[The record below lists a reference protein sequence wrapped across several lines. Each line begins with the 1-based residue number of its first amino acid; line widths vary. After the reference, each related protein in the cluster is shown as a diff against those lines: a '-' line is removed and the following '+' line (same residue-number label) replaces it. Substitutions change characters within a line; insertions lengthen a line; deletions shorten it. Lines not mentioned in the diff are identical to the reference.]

1 MYTPGQVPADPKD
14 IPGYLTREF
23 QNLAQALQATVDAV
37 TLKKLY
43 AAPSRI
49 YDGMV
54 VRADG
59 TTWNPGSGAGVY
71 AYYGG
76 AWHFLG

>member
-1 MYTPGQVPADPKD
+1 MYTPGQVPADTKD
-14 IPGYLTREF
+14 LPGYLTREL
-23 QNLAQALQATVDAV
+23 QSLAQALQAPVDSL
-37 TLKKLY
+37 TLNTLY
-43 AAPSRI
+43 MPPSRI

-59 TTWNPGSGAGVY
+59 TAWNPGSGAGVY